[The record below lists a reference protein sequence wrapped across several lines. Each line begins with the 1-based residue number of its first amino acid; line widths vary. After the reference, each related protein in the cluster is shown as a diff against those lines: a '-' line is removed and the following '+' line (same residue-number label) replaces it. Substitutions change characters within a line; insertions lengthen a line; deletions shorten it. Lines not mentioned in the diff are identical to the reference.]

1 MSPKW
6 LSDIMHPPSSIPPKA
21 KVELNSQ
28 ENHYSLGDQV
38 KGFVKITSDEE
49 FEVNQAFVRLYCY
62 ESIRKSRTI
71 GNQYGTQQ
79 TEYWDSAVICDTS
92 CKLFEHARMPLGFS
106 GSYKYALSISPA
118 AKETLYSIDHYVK
131 WLLYA
136 ILVANGRPN
145 ISTANY
151 EIQVAKTQINQSS
164 PTIMKEVTRE
174 VVLIPCSYCSGLMPQ
189 TSIFCPN
196 CGARRK
202 G

>member
-28 ENHYSLGDQV
+28 ETHYSLGDQV

-49 FEVNQAFVRLYCY
+49 FEVSQAFIRLYCY
-62 ESIRKSRTI
+62 ESIKKSRTI
-71 GNQYGTQQ
+71 GNQYGMQQ

-92 CKLFEHARMPLGFS
+92 CKLFEHARMPQRFS
-106 GSYKYALSISPA
+106 GSYKYALAISPA

-151 EIQVAKTQINQSS
+151 EIQVAKMQINQSS

-174 VVLIPCSYCSGLMPQ
+174 VVLIPCAYCSGLMPQ